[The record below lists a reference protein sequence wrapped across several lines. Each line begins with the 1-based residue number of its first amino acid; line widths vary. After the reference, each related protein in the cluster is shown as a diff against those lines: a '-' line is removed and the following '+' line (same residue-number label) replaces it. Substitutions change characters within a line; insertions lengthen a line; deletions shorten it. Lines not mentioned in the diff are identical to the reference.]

1 MKKKQVELTQEQCQE
16 FIDQMTTRSF
26 YKSGTGKVHN
36 ADELQTEESVE
47 SSINDILPE
56 PLPSVAKQAQ
66 TEAASSVAEVAQRFH
81 LLLMPRNCHRPR
93 PSNAE

>member
-36 ADELQTEESVE
+36 ADELQTEEFRRIV
-47 SSINDILPE
+47 
-56 PLPSVAKQAQ
+56 
-66 TEAASSVAEVAQRFH
+66 H
-81 LLLMPRNCHRPR
+81 
-93 PSNAE
+93 